1 MRPSDSEASAASPAC
16 EARSGCQIAQ
26 AATRATTTAATAP
39 AARLRTGAERSRP
52 GTQGGPRPATYP
64 AHTSAISAVPATSQV
79 QSISEW
85 APKVTTTA
93 SRVSSA
99 AREPSAGGRTATRSA
114 VAFSRPGHP
123 RAPRAAPA
131 SRLPVRPSTA
141 GSRRGS
147 RLPGRIRRRTPAARA
162 AAASQAPNRTSEIAS
177 PTMPRSAAVWGT

>member
-1 MRPSDSEASAASPAC
+1 MRPSDSEASAASLAC

-99 AREPSAGGRTATRSA
+99 AREPSAGWRTATRSA
-114 VAFSRPGHP
+114 VAFSRPGQP
-123 RAPRAAPA
+123 RPPPA
-131 SRLPVRPSTA
+131 SRLPARPSTA